1 MTCQDGPVPSCL
13 LLLSPSA
20 NHVYREA
27 TPELAR
33 AELIVTSPAPAHVER
48 CTIAGVDYLAVESER
63 IDTESLA
70 RQSAVFAV
78 FERVGTL
85 LRPVELPAVEV
96 MDSDLLTIPKYQG
109 RTNEMFT
116 RLLLHVTMSQVS
128 TGRPRLTVLDPL
140 AGRGTTLLAAWTLG
154 LDAGGVE
161 IDERAVDQFAAY
173 LKAYLRRKKLKHAAT
188 SSPVRR
194 DGRTLGHRFDAQV
207 RPGETTHGHP
217 GVPGA
222 PEMTLT
228 MFTGDTADS
237 AALFGRK
244 RFDAIVTDAPY
255 GVVHGSTRRATAS
268 RQGAGTTPGG
278 RDRSPA
284 ELLTRAVPIWA
295 SQLRPGGALG
305 VSWNTYGLSRSD
317 LAQICASSGL
327 DVRDEGAWLQ
337 FAHRVDSA
345 IRRDIMVAV
354 RPPAGPRGHGRDQ
367 AHDDG
372 YS

>member
-1 MTCQDGPVPSCL
+1 MPSCL
-13 LLLSPSA
+13 VLLSPSA

-33 AELIVTSPAPAHVER
+33 AELLVTSPATVHVEP
-48 CTIAGVDYLAVESER
+48 CTIAGVDYLCLECES
-63 IDTESLA
+63 IDAELLA
-70 RQSAVFAV
+70 RQSAVFAA
-78 FERVGTL
+78 FERVGDL
-85 LRPVELPAVEV
+85 LRPIGLPSVEV

-116 RLLLHVTMSQVS
+116 RLLLHVTTSQVS

-154 LDAGGVE
+154 LDACGVE
-161 IDERAVDQFAAY
+161 IDERAVDQFEAY

-194 DGRTLGHRFDAQV
+194 DGRTLGRRFDAQV

-222 PEMTLT
+222 PEMSLT
-228 MFTGDTADS
+228 MFSGDTGDS

-255 GVVHGSTRRATAS
+255 GVVHGSTRRAAP
-268 RQGAGTTPGG
+268 TTRSTDNSSGG
-278 RDRSPA
+278 RDRSPG
-284 ELLTRAVPIWA
+284 ELLARAVPVWA

-305 VSWNTYGLSRSD
+305 VSWNTFGLARSD
-317 LAQICASSGL
+317 FARICTSSGL
-327 DVRDEGAWLQ
+327 DVRDEGPWLQ
-337 FAHRVDSA
+337 FSHRVDSA

-354 RPPAGPRGHGRDQ
+354 RPPTGDRAADANP
-367 AHDDG
+367 A
-372 YS
+372 